1 MRILYD
7 SKLNKHK
14 TPFGCI
20 RTDEKCTVSVHIPQ
34 DVCTKKCFLC
44 IENYEGFYM
53 KMPMIKTD
61 TRDLYEYFSV
71 EFSLDYVGL
80 YHYWFVIEKE
90 DTSFRLFKEGYS
102 DTNIE
107 AGDKWQLTV
116 FDKDYNTPEDFR
128 GKVYYQIFPDRFYY
142 DGIIEPCGKLTPYRI
157 HSSSEEEPD
166 FLPNEEGKIL
176 NCDFFGGNLKG
187 IQKKLPYLKELGV
200 GVIYLNPIFMAYS
213 NHRYDTADY
222 KRVDPLLG
230 EEKDFSSLC
239 TAAHQ
244 MGIKIIIDCAFSHTG
259 SNSVYFDKENIFGNG
274 AYHNPESPYRNWFQ
288 FVNYPHQYTSWWGID
303 TLPCTEELNED
314 FLNYIVRDEDS
325 VVAHWL
331 RLGAD
336 GIRLD
341 VADELPDE
349 FIMEVKKKLKEINP
363 DALLMG
369 EVWEDASNK
378 ESYGKIRK
386 YLSHSELDSVMNY
399 PFQNAIIDFCL
410 GNIDSKTL
418 AQTVMTIRENYPKP
432 VYDCLMTSLST
443 HDTVRIINRLS
454 PDIPE
459 LSREGRAHY
468 VIDGDSLKKG
478 IELEKIAAFLQ
489 FTLGGCASIYYGDEA
504 GLQGFEDPFNR
515 RFFPWDNI
523 NSELFEFYKN
533 LSLVKNSSVLLKSGE
548 INAYEDEGVFL
559 FERFCDKER
568 IKAVVNPLD
577 KEYCAQTKKV
587 LFSYNASSDGDVI
600 KVGKNGFAL
609 FYIS

>member
-1 MRILYD
+1 MRILFD
-7 SKLNKHK
+7 SKNNKHK
-14 TPFGCI
+14 TPFGCL
-20 RTDEKCTVSVHIPQ
+20 REDEKCTLCIHIPEN
-34 DVCTKKCFLC
+34 VSAKRCFLC
-44 IENYEGFYM
+44 MENNEGFYLKIPM
-53 KMPMIKTD
+53 KKSHTV
-61 TRDLYEYFSV
+61 DLYDYFNV
-71 EFSLDYVGL
+71 EFSINHVGL
-80 YHYWFVIEKE
+80 YHYWFKIEQE
-90 DTSFRLFKEGYS
+90 GNSFDLFKEGYS
-102 DTNIE
+102 DTNIG

-116 FDKDYNTPEDFR
+116 FCKEYETPEDFK

-142 DGIIEPCGKLTPYRI
+142 ENIIEPESKLAPYRI
-157 HSSSEEEPD
+157 HPSFKEEPD
-166 FLPNEEGKIL
+166 YLPNQEGKIL
-176 NCDFFGGNLKG
+176 NCDFFGGNLQG
-187 IQKKLPYLKELGV
+187 IEKKLPYLKDLGV
-200 GVIYLNPIFMAYS
+200 GVIYLNPVFMAYS

-222 KRVDPLLG
+222 KRIDPLLG
-230 EEKDFSSLC
+230 DENDFASLC
-239 TAAHQ
+239 ERAHK
-244 MGIKIIIDCAFSHTG
+244 MGMKIIIDCAFSHTG

-274 AYHNPESPYRNWFQ
+274 AYHNPDSPYRNWFQ
-288 FVNYPHQYTSWWGID
+288 FVNYPHEYTSWWGID

-314 FLNYIVRDEDS
+314 FLDYIVRCDDS

-349 FIMEVKKKLKEINP
+349 FIVEVKKKLKEINP
-363 DALLMG
+363 NALLMG

-378 ESYGKIRK
+378 ESYGKVRQ

-410 GNIDSKTL
+410 GNISSKSL

-468 VIDGDSLKKG
+468 VIEGDSLTKG
-478 IELEKIAAFLQ
+478 IGLEKIAAFLQ
-489 FTLGGCASIYYGDEA
+489 FTLGGSASIYYGDEA

-523 NSELFEFYKN
+523 DCDLFDFYKK
-533 LSLVKNSSVLLKSGE
+533 LASIKNSTDLLKTGE
-548 INAYEDEGVFL
+548 IKAYEDDGVFI
-559 FERFCDKER
+559 FERFSEDSS
-568 IKAVVNPLD
+568 IKGVVNLTD
-577 KEYCAQTKKV
+577 REYAVDTKEVV
-587 LFSYNASSDGDVI
+587 LSSNVQSDGDKLTVC
-600 KVGKNGFAL
+600 KNGFVL
-609 FYIS
+609 FYTS